1 MSIGDSD
8 TQKRE
13 NLRTVYSEL
22 CASYRAIDEFR
33 TKLLGFLPLATGA
46 GLFLL
51 VSDRDK
57 MDFARQFFR
66 PMGFFGF
73 MITLGLFSY
82 ELYGIK
88 KCGRL
93 IRVGKHLEKTELRID
108 GQFKWRPREVAG
120 LINEPFAAGIIYPV
134 VLAAWIFLALVSTS
148 PLDKPPYNPQ
158 RALFW
163 AVIVFIVGFVLSILC
178 NFWLKLEGSLEDE
191 KLKDYSISDVMGK
204 VPIMRSIWP
213 KTSVSKR

>member
-1 MSIGDSD
+1 MSKDSD
-8 TQKRE
+8 KQGPE

-22 CASYRAIDEFR
+22 CESYRAIDDFR

-46 GLFLL
+46 GLFVL
-51 VSDRDK
+51 VSDGDK

-73 MITLGLFSY
+73 LITLGLFSY

-93 IRVGKHLEKTELRID
+93 IRVGKHLEKTGLLIE
-108 GQFKWRPREVAG
+108 GQFRWRPREVAG
-120 LINEPFAAGIIYPV
+120 LINESFAAGIIYPV
-134 VLAAWIFLALVSTS
+134 VLAAWMFLALVSTS
-148 PLDKPPYNPQ
+148 PQKEPPYDPQ

-163 AVIVFIVGFVLSILC
+163 AAVVFIVGFVLSILF
-178 NFWLKLEGSLEDE
+178 NLWLKLEGELEGE
-191 KLKDYSISDVMGK
+191 KLKDYSISDVMRK
-204 VPIMRSIWP
+204 VPIIKRIWP
-213 KTSVSKR
+213 KTSVSKH

>member
-1 MSIGDSD
+1 MSNGDSD
-8 TQKRE
+8 TKKPE

-22 CASYRAIDEFR
+22 CVSYRAIDDFR

-73 MITLGLFSY
+73 IITLGLFSY

-93 IRVGKHLEKTELRID
+93 IRVGKHLEKTELGID
-108 GQFKWRPREVAG
+108 GQFEWRPREVAG
-120 LINEPFAAGIIYPV
+120 LINEPFA
-134 VLAAWIFLALVSTS
+134 
-148 PLDKPPYNPQ
+148 
-158 RALFW
+158 
-163 AVIVFIVGFVLSILC
+163 
-178 NFWLKLEGSLEDE
+178 
-191 KLKDYSISDVMGK
+191 
-204 VPIMRSIWP
+204 
-213 KTSVSKR
+213 